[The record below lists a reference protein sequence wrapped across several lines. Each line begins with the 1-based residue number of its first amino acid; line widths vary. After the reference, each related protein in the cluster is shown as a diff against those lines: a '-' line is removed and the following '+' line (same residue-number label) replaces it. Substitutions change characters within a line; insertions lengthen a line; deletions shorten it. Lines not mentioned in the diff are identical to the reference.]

1 MKSRF
6 SQQVNTAA
14 KMLSQRALSNIQ
26 PNDIKSIM
34 GRGSSNAYDA
44 QTNPS
49 GIVSLGVAENR
60 LMHEEIAAHINSH
73 LSITKKSLTYGD
85 GSVGSHEL
93 RSGIASFMNNSAFH
107 PKKPLEL
114 KQVTVLAGVS
124 SVIDSLA
131 FCLCEPG
138 EGILLGRPT
147 YVGFISDLVNRAGVK
162 PVLVEFER
170 RSKAIHPTSLEAV
183 KCYEDAMIESIQ
195 NGTPV
200 RALLLCHPHNPF
212 GVCYEPRVLE
222 AYLKLCAKYK
232 IHLISDEVYANS
244 VFASTDFPSPPKF
257 TSVLT
262 LDIEKHIDPP
272 LVHCLYGMSKDF
284 CSNGIRLGAFVSQ
297 ANPDLHAAMRAIS
310 KFAWPSSLADTAWC
324 GILNDTAFL
333 TTYFHTLT
341 KRLSVAYEHCTTLLK
356 KHKIPYVPAHAGPFI
371 WIDLSRHLSSPAVEA
386 ERELAWRMI
395 DNKVWIAT
403 GEAYRSE
410 RPGWF
415 RITFAVDEVELELGI
430 QRVVKSLNK
439 IDI

>member
-1 MKSRF
+1 MKSSF
-6 SQQVNTAA
+6 PHQVTTAA

-34 GRGSSNAYDA
+34 GKGSSNVYDVH
-44 QTNPS
+44 TNPS

-60 LMHEEIAAHINSH
+60 LMHDEIASHINSH
-73 LSITKKSLTYGD
+73 LSITKRSLTYGD
-85 GSVGSHEL
+85 GSVGSDQL
-93 RSGIASFMNNSAFH
+93 RQSIASFMNNTAFR
-107 PKKPLEL
+107 PRKPLEL
-114 KQVTVLAGVS
+114 EQVTVLAGVS
-124 SVIDSLA
+124 SVIDCLA
-131 FCLCEPG
+131 FCLCESG

-147 YVGFISDLVNRAGVK
+147 YVGFISDMVNRAGVK
-162 PVLVEFER
+162 PVLVDFER
-170 RSKAIHPTSLEAV
+170 QPKATHPTSLEAV
-183 KCYEDAMIESIQ
+183 KCYEDALVQSIQ

-212 GVCYEPRVLE
+212 GVCYEPHVLE

-244 VFASTDFPSPPKF
+244 IFASRDFPTPPTF
-257 TSVLT
+257 TSILT
-262 LDIEKHIDPP
+262 FDLEKYIDPS

-297 ANPDLHAAMRAIS
+297 ANAELHAAIRAVS

-324 GILNDTAFL
+324 GILNDADFL
-333 TTYFHTLT
+333 STYFETLT
-341 KRLSVAYEHCTTLLK
+341 KRLSAAYEHCIALLK
-356 KHKIPYVPAHAGPFI
+356 QHNIPYVPAHAGPFI
-371 WIDLSRHLSSPAVEA
+371 WVDLSKHLSSPTVEA

-415 RITFAVDEVELELGI
+415 RITFAVDEAELELGI
-430 QRVVKSLNK
+430 QRVIASLN
-439 IDI
+439 